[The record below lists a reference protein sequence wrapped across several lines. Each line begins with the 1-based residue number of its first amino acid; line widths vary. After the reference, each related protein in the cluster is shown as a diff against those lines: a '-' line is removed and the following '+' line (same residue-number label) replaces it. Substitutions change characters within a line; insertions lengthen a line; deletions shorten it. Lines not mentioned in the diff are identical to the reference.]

1 MFAYGG
7 CGAAKCV
14 SDSVCVCVR
23 VCVSLMT
30 DNSSFEFG
38 SVFVSDY
45 TLVCL
50 FGAVCARGREM
61 EREKFVV

>member
-14 SDSVCVCVR
+14 SDSMC

>member
-1 MFAYGG
+1 M
-7 CGAAKCV
+7 
-14 SDSVCVCVR
+14 
-23 VCVSLMT
+23 SLMT

-50 FGAVCARGREM
+50 FGAVCARRREM